1 MRQDLQL
8 EIKSKEE
15 VKHELWTNIELR
27 KKSEDELNA
36 LANEVSIYKQQFDNR
51 RQQEVHDMQ
60 HLSTLN
66 KDLKHQNEDL
76 HQRLAAKSDE
86 SRQMQEEMFYWK
98 ETGERLQGE
107 VGDLKRIVEDMEDKN
122 RKLIE
127 KLNEQIYM
135 KATEYKE
142 KTLQALQRSD
152 SPTKLRRA
160 IGFTSSVGPGANSDL
175 RLS

>member
-1 MRQDLQL
+1 
-8 EIKSKEE
+8 
-15 VKHELWTNIELR
+15 
-27 KKSEDELNA
+27 
-36 LANEVSIYKQQFDNR
+36 
-51 RQQEVHDMQ
+51 MQ
-60 HLSTLN
+60 SLSSLS
-66 KDLKHQNEDL
+66 KDLKLQNDDL

-98 ETGERLQGE
+98 ETGERLQTE
-107 VGDLKRIVEDMEDKN
+107 VNDLKRIVEDVEDKN

-160 IGFTSSVGPGANSDL
+160 IGFTNSLGPGASTGFSGANSDL
-175 RLS
+175 RLTQVLSDENRPPA